1 MDDLKKF
8 KFENLNEQAL
18 KEINNLSVE
27 QLKDLKSEK
36 GTLIIRNKKT
46 NQKGQS
52 NYSNLIV
59 LDSLGIRKRF
69 DVIGFEIS
77 KIKTEIPIEKTI
89 NPIIIESIVDDYVA
103 PEIPLF
109 NEGIKEEHES
119 EEGIQFE
126 DFGSEEPKKR
136 GRKAKNK

>member
-8 KFENLNEQAL
+8 KFENLNEDNL

-27 QLKDLKSEK
+27 QLKELKSEK

-46 NQKGQS
+46 GQKGQS

-77 KIKTEIPIEKTI
+77 KIKTEIPIEKSI

-109 NEGIKEEHES
+109 YEGIKG
-119 EEGIQFE
+119 EEGIEFE